1 MFRSFT
7 SLGQSDYAIFI
18 AYIIQFAI
26 SIRLKGMC
34 VLFII
39 AILFKFILRL
49 WFPLCTLQY
58 RTMLCIERLVWNS
71 QYFPVSKWTTLVL
84 A

>member
-7 SLGQSDYAIFI
+7 SLGQSYYAKFT

-26 SIRLKGMC
+26 SIRLKGMF

-39 AILFKFILRL
+39 AILFEFILRL
-49 WFPLCTLQY
+49 WFPLCTL
-58 RTMLCIERLVWNS
+58 
-71 QYFPVSKWTTLVL
+71 
-84 A
+84 